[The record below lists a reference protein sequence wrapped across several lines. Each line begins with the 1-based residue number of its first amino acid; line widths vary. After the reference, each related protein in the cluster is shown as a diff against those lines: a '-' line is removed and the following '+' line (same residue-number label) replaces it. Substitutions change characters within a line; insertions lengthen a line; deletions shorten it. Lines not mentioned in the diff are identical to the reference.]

1 MTFKHRFFNK
11 PDEKLGKEL
20 LSVHF
25 LVQPWCRLFLAPVR
39 HHFKTPTVYSS
50 MWRKFSTKA
59 HHPVKSIFCWFLSL
73 TMSAFYTCLDVCILH
88 ISWRLHSTLI
98 LTSAFHTYPNV
109 CNPCISQCLHSTHI
123 PISAFCTYPVSAFHG
138 YPSGYIL
145 CIPPTFQCL
154 HSIHSKG
161 WTLRFI
167 ILEEVLTSS
176 SSQPCIVVYIYLYR
190 HRNKSIVD
198 MFQFDASLN
207 SLLLFALLTL
217 EVRRQ
222 AWYVCHRH
230 NNANVSC
237 KTGMW

>member
-1 MTFKHRFFNK
+1 
-11 PDEKLGKEL
+11 
-20 LSVHF
+20 
-25 LVQPWCRLFLAPVR
+25 
-39 HHFKTPTVYSS
+39 
-50 MWRKFSTKA
+50 
-59 HHPVKSIFCWFLSL
+59 
-73 TMSAFYTCLDVCILH
+73 MSAFYTYPDVCIPHL
-88 ISWRLHSTLI
+88 SRRLHSTLI
-98 LTSAFHTYPNV
+98 PMSAIHAYPNV
-109 CNPCISQCLHSTHI
+109 CIPHI

-207 SLLLFALLTL
+207 SLLFALLTL